1 MPVTRF
7 ADLPV
12 VDVTWGDETKNQ
24 NDILGDPPDWER
36 YGKAFLWHDPT
47 KADTKEGYKLMVA
60 KVVDGQLKVVWR
72 QLVSRM
78 ATINGAR
85 EGINLPVADKRGAFN
100 HALRYWK
107 KFKGPD
113 TEETPPEF
121 KGDASS
127 AEATRLTLTQIQL
140 NIPADS
146 DPAKPVW
153 VQVAAEG
160 KFDGYKGGEVSFTF
174 DERVF
179 QQIVRNFR
187 RHPSYQAGSEGYGS
201 ADVIAWDFHHAS
213 ESDPTEGSI
222 PYAGAPAQGWVQD
235 LEVRFDE
242 AGKAQLW
249 ALTRWL
255 EPARTYIQTERYRW
269 ASVSVVFDAVDPK
282 SGENIGAVL
291 TSVALT
297 NSPFIE
303 GMTPLA
309 ATKRAIAKAQRAAV
323 VSLRRYFDVYLEPT
337 AGPEDALNAIRD
349 MLQLPE
355 TADAVT
361 VVGELEKLRQ
371 WSTTGTAPLGVDVDM
386 MLAGLRRILNLPALA
401 SPDEVFAEVDKLTA
415 RLSGE
420 SGVSQ
425 TVTPPQ
431 AGPGAPPEPPAP
443 PAPAPMERKNM
454 DLLKVIAE
462 SLGVVADVET
472 VKGAVTEL
480 VTLRNAAAKAV
491 GLEQTAAT
499 KVVLKQT
506 IDNESVRTKY
516 RAILGAL
523 GVEDPDAAMDR
534 IAELITQSEDLKK
547 AAPELA
553 ALRQAKAEAEEQEII
568 DDVDEL
574 AASRNWSDDV
584 KPALLEYRRS
594 NPEGFAAKYPKQP
607 KPPAAAAHLTS
618 KIVPADKSGSGK
630 IDLSR
635 YEGRNRTEKAIAW
648 IKANDKDAAQLNW
661 EQLNERAWL
670 LLRSGQVAA

>member
-1 MPVTRF
+1 MSKSLMLVATQVQ
-7 ADLPV
+7 L
-12 VDVTWGDETKNQ
+12 
-24 NDILGDPPDWER
+24 DI
-36 YGKAFLWHDPT
+36 PT
-47 KADTKEGYKLMVA
+47 
-60 KVVDGQLKVVWR
+60 
-72 QLVSRM
+72 
-78 ATINGAR
+78 
-85 EGINLPVADKRGAFN
+85 
-100 HALRYWK
+100 
-107 KFKGPD
+107 
-113 TEETPPEF
+113 
-121 KGDASS
+121 DA
-127 AEATRLTLTQIQL
+127 
-140 NIPADS
+140 

-153 VQVAAEG
+153 VQIAAEG
-160 KFDGYKGGEVSFTF
+160 QFDGYRGGEVSFTF
-174 DERVF
+174 DERIF

-187 RHPSYQAGSEGYGS
+187 RHPSYQPGAEGYGTG
-201 ADVIAWDFHHAS
+201 DVVAWDFHHAS
-213 ESDPTEGSI
+213 ESEPTEGSI
-222 PYAGAPAQGWVQD
+222 PFTGAPAQGWIQD
-235 LEVRFDE
+235 LEVRFD
-242 AGKAQLW
+242 ADGKAQLW

-297 NSPFIE
+297 NAPFIE

-309 ATKRAIAKAQRAAV
+309 ATKRVQIASKRAAV
-323 VSLRRYFDVYLEPT
+323 VSLRRYFDMYLEPT

-371 WSTTGTAPLGVDVDM
+371 WATTGTAPLGVDVDM

-420 SGVSQ
+420 SGVSESG
-425 TVTPPQ
+425 TPPQ
-431 AGPGAPPEPPAP
+431 AGPVAQPEPPAQ
-443 PAPAPMERKNM
+443 PAPAPMERRNM

-462 SLGVVADVET
+462 SLGVVADAET
-472 VKGAVTEL
+472 VKDAVTEL

-499 KVVLKQT
+499 KVVLKAT
-506 IDNESVRTKY
+506 VDNDGVRAKY
-516 RAILGAL
+516 RAILAAL
-523 GVEDPDAAMDR
+523 GVEDPDGAMDR
-534 IAELITQSEDLKK
+534 IAELIGQSEELKK

-553 ALRQAKAEAEEQEII
+553 ALRKAQAQSEEEEIEKE
-568 DDVDEL
+568 VEETM
-574 AASRNWSDDV
+574 ASRGWTDEGLKV
-584 KPALLEYRRS
+584 ALTHLRK
-594 NPEGFAAKYPKQP
+594 NDPKTFAEKYPKTV
-607 KPPAAAAHLTS
+607 KPPASAAHLTS

-635 YEGRNRTEKAIAW
+635 YEGRNRTEQAIAF
-648 IKANDKDAAQLNW
+648 IKANDKDAAQLTW

-670 LLRSGQVAA
+670 LIRSGQVAA